1 MSSPLGGGGGPS
13 LCDGGGG
20 ASPPERQEAMKLILM
35 GPPGAGKGTQG
46 EILEK
51 KLGISTIS
59 TGLML
64 RTAIKEQTE
73 VGKAA
78 EKYIN
83 AGKLVPDDIMVAV
96 VKERLSQHDCEKGFI
111 LDGFPRTTAQAEAL
125 DAAGVEIDKVLL
137 LEVDDDVIV
146 DRLSS
151 RRECSKCGVPYNIIS
166 KKPKVEGICD
176 SCGGELIIRKDDV
189 PETIKNRLNV
199 YHEQKPI
206 KKFYEAKGILAVA
219 KGCDSLED
227 TTANVA
233 KALGIEA

>member
-1 MSSPLGGGGGPS
+1 
-13 LCDGGGG
+13 
-20 ASPPERQEAMKLILM
+20 MKLILM

-83 AGKLVPDDIMVAV
+83 EGKLVPDDVMVAV
-96 VKERLSQHDCEKGFI
+96 VKERLSQPDCEKGFI

-125 DAAGVEIDKVLL
+125 DSAGVEIDKVLL
-137 LEVDDDVIV
+137 LEVPDEKIV
-146 DRLSS
+146 ERLSS
-151 RRECSKCGVPYNIIS
+151 RRECSKCGVPYNIIF
-166 KKPKVEGICD
+166 KKPLKEGICD
-176 SCGGELIIRKDDV
+176 SCGGELIRRKDDV
-189 PETIKNRLNV
+189 PETIQNRLNI
-199 YHEQKPI
+199 YHEQTEPI

-219 KGCDSLED
+219 KGEEELKD
-227 TTANVA
+227 TTANVM
-233 KALGIEA
+233 KALGLGE

>member
-1 MSSPLGGGGGPS
+1 
-13 LCDGGGG
+13 
-20 ASPPERQEAMKLILM
+20 MKLILM

-73 VGKAA
+73 VGKLA

-83 AGKLVPDDIMVAV
+83 EGKLVPDDVIVAI
-96 VKERLSQHDCEKGFI
+96 VKERLSQPDCEKGFI
-111 LDGFPRTTAQAEAL
+111 LDGVPRTTAQAEAL

-137 LEVDDDVIV
+137 LEVEDQKIV

-151 RRECSKCGVPYNIIS
+151 RRECSKCGTPYNIIS
-166 KKPKVEGICD
+166 
-176 SCGGELIIRKDDV
+176 
-189 PETIKNRLNV
+189 
-199 YHEQKPI
+199 
-206 KKFYEAKGILAVA
+206 
-219 KGCDSLED
+219 
-227 TTANVA
+227 
-233 KALGIEA
+233 